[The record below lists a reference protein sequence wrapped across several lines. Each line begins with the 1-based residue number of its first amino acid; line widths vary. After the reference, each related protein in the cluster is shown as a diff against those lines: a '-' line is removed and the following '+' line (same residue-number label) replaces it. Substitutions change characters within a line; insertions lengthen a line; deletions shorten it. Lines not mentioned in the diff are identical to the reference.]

1 MTNLKDVSQIHSI
14 LITKLDHLGDMI
26 WATPAIAALR
36 YKFPLAKIHILC
48 TVAAEPILRLN
59 PAVTSIIIYDK
70 AIFPSQQ
77 SKKKWL
83 HDLIGTPDL
92 ALCFDTRDEAI
103 LLAYLSGAPI
113 RGGYYY
119 KDRLFSTLKTWLR
132 LTHKYVHPTM
142 DKNPQHE
149 VLNNL
154 RLLERLDLLKID
166 ELPTELLATNI
177 YLSAEE
183 KTAAQQIIES
193 LQLTETPLIMYN
205 IPNKTI
211 NQGWPRSHIIGIVRE
226 ILSGIPDTHVLLVAG
241 PGEEALLDSLKPE
254 LPKDCTPLSGLPFR
268 TWAGLFPY
276 CTLSLSRDAGAVH
289 VSAAMGVPVVSI
301 FEAEW
306 QHMEPCWEAWNVLH
320 RNVIRPAS
328 PTPENIDAHIE
339 DVSRAVIDLWKKGS
353 DVH

>member
-1 MTNLKDVSQIHSI
+1 MINVSQLKNI
-14 LITKLDHLGDMI
+14 LIIKLDHLGDMI
-26 WATPAIAALR
+26 WSTPAIAAVK
-36 YKFPLAKIHILC
+36 YKYPAAKIHVLC
-48 TVAAEPILRLN
+48 TMAAAPILQLN
-59 PAVTSIIIYDK
+59 PAVDSVLIYDK
-70 AIFPSQQ
+70 AAFLSQQ
-77 SKKKWL
+77 CKKEWL
-83 HDLIGTPDL
+83 QSLIGRPDL

-103 LLAYLSGAPI
+103 LLASLSGAPV

-166 ELPTELLATNI
+166 ELPTELLATKI

-183 KTAAQQIIES
+183 NTAARQIIES
-193 LQLTETPLIMYN
+193 LQLTAGPLIMYN

-226 ILSGIPDTHVLLVAG
+226 ILAGMPGAHVLLVAG

-268 TWAGLFPY
+268 VWAGLFPY

-306 QHMEPCWEAWNVLH
+306 RHMEPCWEAWNVLH

-339 DVSRAVIDLWKKGS
+339 DVSHAVIDLWKKGS
-353 DVH
+353 DVR

>member
-1 MTNLKDVSQIHSI
+1 MITVSQLENI

-36 YKFPLAKIHILC
+36 YKFPLAKIHVLC
-48 TVAAEPILRLN
+48 TMAAEPILRLN
-59 PAVTSIIIYDK
+59 PAVDSVIIYDK
-70 AIFPSQQ
+70 TAFASQQ
-77 SKKKWL
+77 RKKEWL
-83 HDLIGTPDL
+83 HDLIGRPDL
-92 ALCFDTRDEAI
+92 AICFDTRDEAI
-103 LLAYLSGAPI
+103 LLAYLSSAPV

-119 KDRLFSTLKTWLR
+119 KDRLVSSLKTWLR

-142 DKNPQHE
+142 EKKPKHE

-166 ELPTELLATNI
+166 ELPTELLATKI

-183 KTAAQQIIES
+183 NTAARQIIES